1 MARKKKKLS
10 MEEKAIK
17 AREKRNKNLLKELK
31 SRDPNTKG
39 LLERIAR
46 VERDLGIEVVDEIMD
61 KLPLENI
68 QMKFKFEDEKIPYT
82 ELELAQMEIERLKA
96 EADK

>member
-1 MARKKKKLS
+1 